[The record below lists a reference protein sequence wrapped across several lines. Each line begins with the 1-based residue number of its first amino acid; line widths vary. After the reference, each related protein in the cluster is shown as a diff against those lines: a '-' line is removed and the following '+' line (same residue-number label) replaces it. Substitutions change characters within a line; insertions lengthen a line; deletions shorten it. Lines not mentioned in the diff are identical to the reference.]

1 MPTQLILNPFRLTAR
16 AGGGQTAWEPGRVG
30 PGSGTQWRAPPLEA
44 VCSGQG
50 ISLPTPSSKSYLDT
64 QTGTLTLASLDRIVS
79 QPISWLKP
87 GVLIRYIL
95 FQVVV
100 HRYMQL
106 PTLIKLNILLCI
118 NYLPLLA
125 TLLTISEGAFPGSV
139 QFSHS
144 VVSDSL

>member
-64 QTGTLTLASLDRIVS
+64 QIGDTDAGITRPYSLTAYFLVKTR
-79 QPISWLKP
+79 
-87 GVLIRYIL
+87 G
-95 FQVVV
+95 
-100 HRYMQL
+100 
-106 PTLIKLNILLCI
+106 LN
-118 NYLPLLA
+118 
-125 TLLTISEGAFPGSV
+125 
-139 QFSHS
+139 
-144 VVSDSL
+144 